1 MKHVI
6 VIPERYRLGDTISFK
21 VRRVASLVC
30 DRLTVCC
37 PVAWR
42 FLYPTATDFV
52 DVSEDLNG
60 WGERLVVRELKN
72 QFPEADFVKV
82 SWSIPAKTD
91 IDVTPISAN
100 KSSCDVLV
108 APRGKATSSPHRN
121 WEGWP
126 SLTSGLVDA
135 GLRVIAAG
143 KEDMSSDCGLTLVTN
158 LDEIAAAMLGSRF
171 VVSTDSGLA
180 HLAILLKVPLILLW
194 GDDLGVIPGQ
204 TYKQG
209 CHARMESQKR
219 APVHHIIG
227 AWNNHELALREVI
240 GIIKQ

>member
-1 MKHVI
+1 MKHIV

-52 DVSEDLNG
+52 DVPEDLDG
-60 WGERLVVRELKN
+60 WGERKVTKELEGR
-72 QFPEADFVKV
+72 FPDAEFLKV
-82 SWSIPAKTD
+82 NWSIPAKPD
-91 IDVTPISAN
+91 LEVFPNSAYEGF
-100 KSSCDVLV
+100 CDVLI

-121 WEGWP
+121 WDGWAF
-126 SLTSGLVDA
+126 LASGLSDA
-135 GLRVIAAG
+135 GLKVLAAG
-143 KEDMSSDCGLTLVTN
+143 KADMSSECGLPLISS
-158 LDEIAAAMLGSRF
+158 LDEIAAAMLKSRF
-171 VVSTDSGLA
+171 VLSTDSGLA

-204 TYKQG
+204 SYEQG

-219 APVHHIIG
+219 AAIHHVVG
-227 AWNNHELALREVI
+227 AWGNHELALREALRI
-240 GIIKQ
+240 LRG